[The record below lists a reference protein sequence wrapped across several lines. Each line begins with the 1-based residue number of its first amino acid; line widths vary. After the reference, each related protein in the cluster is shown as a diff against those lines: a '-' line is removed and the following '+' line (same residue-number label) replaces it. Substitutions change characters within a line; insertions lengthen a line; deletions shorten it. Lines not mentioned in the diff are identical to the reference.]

1 MPKICLSVVFNH
13 QFEKNIPKL
22 RNIYKERFS
31 TIRYLSPFSK
41 SKDPEVIP
49 IFETSVHFQG
59 YFAQSFS
66 HLPKDCDYYV
76 FCGDD
81 LILNPCLNE
90 SNLINTLN
98 CNETSYIKYL
108 NPIWEHSFAWH
119 KFEECN
125 RFTENEYT
133 IPYENLLP
141 SRNELLKM
149 YELQGLKYRNLGF
162 HNFQGIKEKGITT
175 NRIKSGAS
183 YFFRNGNKRYINYPL
198 VEGYSDL
205 IVIPQDHLELFCHY
219 CGIFAAMN
227 LWVDAAVATALL
239 LSGSPVK
246 TEIDSNYIGTEYW
259 NNSEIKDRLKSANN
273 NLDEIEKLFN
283 DNELYIHPIKLSAYN

>member
-1 MPKICLSVVFNH
+1 MPNICLSIVFNH

-22 RNIYKERFS
+22 RRLYDKRFS

-41 SKDPEVIP
+41 SYEPDIIP
-49 IFETSVHFQG
+49 VSEKSVHFQG
-59 YFAQSFS
+59 YFAQAYR
-66 HLPKDCDYYV
+66 HLPKNYDYYV

-90 SNLINTLN
+90 GNLINALN
-98 CNETSYIKYL
+98 CDGSAYIKYL

-133 IPYENLLP
+133 IPYQNLLP
-141 SRNELLKM
+141 PRNALLKI
-149 YELQGLKYRNLGF
+149 YKSHGLNYRNLGF
-162 HNFQGIKEKGITT
+162 HNFKGVKDKRITI

-183 YFFRNGNKRYINYPL
+183 YFLKNGNKRFVNYPL

-205 IVIPQDHLELFCHY
+205 IVIPQSHLELFCHY

-227 LWVDAAVATALL
+227 LWVDAAVATALI
-239 LSGSPVK
+239 LSGSEIR
-246 TEIDSNYIGTEYW
+246 TERDSDYSGTEYW
-259 NNSEIKDRLKSANN
+259 NGEEIINKLKPLNNKLDNISELFKKD
-273 NLDEIEKLFN
+273 
-283 DNELYIHPIKLSAYN
+283 ELYIHPIKLSSFN